1 MNPEKLEIFG
11 SLKFQEKVIVNGKI
25 LYRGNEPRD
34 VNTQDDYWE
43 YEFYT
48 DWDKKKNLLPP
59 TSHIIKVYVSFKKE
73 IEDGREIFK
82 VNNYLKGVLK
92 DLQNNSEEEIIEVLK

>member
-11 SLKFQEKVIVNGKI
+11 PLKFQDKISVNGKI

-34 VNTQDDYWE
+34 VNTLDNYWE

-48 DWDKKKNLLPP
+48 EWDKKKNLLPKP
-59 TSHIIKVYVSFKKE
+59 SYIVNIYVTFKKE
-73 IEDGREIFK
+73 IENGKEFFR
-82 VNNYLKGVLK
+82 VNNYLKGVLR
-92 DLQNNSEEEIIEVLK
+92 DLQNNTEEDITSVSQ